1 MKVISSPYDKRLFEK
16 AQINPYK
23 DYDTQFKSL
32 VIKRDVLSLLII
44 NKFLPKISCFDDECI
59 KYYSMLTDMFK
70 YQINNSAINESKEIL
85 IINSSIS
92 NFIKVF
98 HSNFQ
103 TYNDKHK
110 SITKQ
115 FPNFLQLLF
124 KYLKNNY
131 ATNGISS
138 KKELKILES
147 FFIIILTFINY
158 YPTLLRSYQQQ
169 IEQILQKVFSF
180 YLLNSKISI
189 DTIKTFIIIY
199 SSLYYLSPSI
209 ETKMNFYLQ
218 KIVAN
223 LNYVLTLYK
232 PKSIDQNDIK
242 EPDSIFYEKIK
253 QNDLV
258 HSCKVVDLL
267 FEIMKCLFKLIPINT
282 IVNVDFSLL
291 FNFFYNTLTDF
302 NNDIFHEKKHSL
314 IISGLS
320 QSNYELF
327 ISNLV
332 DHSMKEI
339 IFFLDKFPSYICCYY
354 QTVSKIMQVIL
365 YNQKISQ
372 NFNLYKMFFE
382 LCKSLILSMSK
393 ILPNIV
399 DEIIFKHIYSIFGG
413 LYFEFLEKNDKTVIK
428 IDNAYFKLGNKKKE
442 LSLIQK
448 NSLKTT
454 DKLFSHLSNEEHTEI
469 LINVLSVLNAYM
481 LVDHYS
487 VVNNSNGIL
496 SGIIDLLILPSYA
509 KFLFYLDQNVKKRIV
524 ILLENCVR
532 MKKVQFNRGKLLL
545 FLKGFYTKNEE
556 LRCHCDLIINL
567 LNLTDKDIAN
577 IQEDKNDITDQII
590 SFNSKISDLIKKN
603 NEIIQLGIEKAE
615 LLGKK
620 RENEQTNKEKIIKSP
635 KKEIKESKNEPL
647 PIQVISKEPESKET
661 KKEDKEMEET
671 PIISRDNK
679 DDIDLEEDIEI
690 PDII

>member
-23 DYDTQFKSL
+23 DYDSQFKSL
-32 VIKRDVLSLLII
+32 LTKRDILSLLII

-70 YQINNSAINESKEIL
+70 YQINNSKINESKEIL

-92 NFIKVF
+92 NFIKIF

-115 FPNFLQLLF
+115 FPNFLQLFF

-131 ATNGISS
+131 ATNDISS
-138 KKELKILES
+138 KKQLKTLES

-158 YPTLLRSYQQQ
+158 YPTLLRSYQKQT
-169 IEQILQKVFSF
+169 EQILQKVFSF
-180 YLLNSKISI
+180 YLINSNISI
-189 DTIKTFIIIY
+189 DSIKTFIIIY

-218 KIVAN
+218 KIVSN

-232 PKSIDQNDIK
+232 PKSIDQNDTK
-242 EPDSIFYEKIK
+242 EPDSIFYEKIN
-253 QNDLV
+253 QNNLI
-258 HSCKVVDLL
+258 HSCKIMDLL

-282 IVNVDFSLL
+282 IVNVDFNLVL
-291 FNFFYNTLTDF
+291 NFFYSTLTDF
-302 NNDIFHEKKHSL
+302 NNDIFNDKKNS
-314 IISGLS
+314 ISIGGLS

-327 ISNLV
+327 IFNLV
-332 DHSMKEI
+332 ELSMKSL
-339 IFFLDKFPSYICCYY
+339 IFFLDNFPSYISCYY
-354 QTVSKIMQVIL
+354 RIIYKIMQVIL
-365 YNQKISQ
+365 YNQKISK
-372 NFNLYKMFFE
+372 NFCLYKIFFE

-399 DEIIFKHIYSIFGG
+399 DEIIFKHIYSIFTG
-413 LYFEFLEKNDKTVIK
+413 LYFEYLEKNDKTVVK

-448 NSLKTT
+448 NNLKTT
-454 DKLFSHLSNEEHTEI
+454 DKIFSYLSNEEHTEI
-469 LINVLSVLNAYM
+469 LIKVLSVLNAYM
-481 LVDHYS
+481 LIDHYS
-487 VVNNSNGIL
+487 VVNNSTGIL

-509 KFLFYLDQNVKKRIV
+509 KFIFYLDQNVKKSII

-532 MKKVQFNRGKLLL
+532 MKKAQFNRGKLLL
-545 FLKGFYTKNEE
+545 FLKGFYTQNEE
-556 LRCHCDLIINL
+556 IKCHCDLIINL
-567 LNLTDKDIAN
+567 LNLTDKDITN
-577 IQEDKNDITDQII
+577 IQEDKNDITNQII

-603 NEIIQLGIEKAE
+603 SELIQQGIENAE
-615 LLGKK
+615 LIGKK
-620 RENEQTNKEKIIKSP
+620 RENEQINELKTEKSP
-635 KKEIKESKNEPL
+635 KKEKKEKKNEPI
-647 PIQVISKEPESKET
+647 PIIQKLSNRKET
-661 KKEDKEMEET
+661 KKEDKEIEDNH
-671 PIISRDNK
+671 IISRDNK